1 MTLNLKVARAFKPLL
16 QPRRYKGA
24 YGGRGGAKSHFFAE
38 QVLLKT
44 YVEPT
49 RVVCIREV
57 QNTIKDSVFQL
68 LVDKINANGV
78 RDFYDIVD
86 NEIRGR
92 NGSLIIFRGMKDH
105 TAEGIK
111 SLEKYKIAWVEE
123 AQTLSAKSLKL
134 LRPTIRE
141 EGSEIWFSW
150 NPRFADDPVD
160 EFFRGEKPHPQAIS
174 VAVNWNDNPWFPQV
188 LMDEKDADFAKDP
201 DMAEHV
207 WNGAYQVISEGAY
220 YARLL
225 LQAERDGRIAALPH
239 NPALPVYTAWD
250 LGVGDD
256 TSIWFAQRSAGW
268 IHVIDHYA
276 TNGQAAAHY
285 VDLLKSKPY
294 TYAKHI
300 LPHDAESR
308 EWSHGQSRLDTLRQ
322 LGLRDLSVLS
332 RVPVDD
338 GINAARLLLPI
349 TRFDRDKCKSGLE
362 SLRQY
367 RREYDEN
374 KRTFKPTPLH
384 DWTSHDADAFRYLA
398 MGLEPDAAV
407 PPDIPKYSSRRKK
420 GQTASDGDAW
430 MTA

>member
-1 MTLNLKVARAFKPLL
+1 LIQRPEIARVFLPLL
-16 QPRRYKGA
+16 QPKRFKGA

-38 QVLLKT
+38 QTVIRT
-44 YVEPT
+44 YPEPK
-49 RVVCIREV
+49 RILCIREV
-57 QNTIKDSVFQL
+57 QKSIRDSVYNLIVQKI
-68 LVDKINANGV
+68 DKFEARG
-78 RDFYDIVD
+78 FYTITQT
-86 NEIRGR
+86 EIRGA
-92 NGSLIIFRGMKDH
+92 NGSEVIFAGMQDMN
-105 TAEGIK
+105 AETLK
-111 SLEKYKIAWVEE
+111 SIEGVDYCWVEE
-123 AQTLSAKSLKL
+123 AQTLSAKSLRIL
-134 LRPTIRE
+134 IPTIRKK
-141 EGSEIWFSW
+141 GSELWFSW

-160 EFFRGEKPHPQAIS
+160 EFFRGEHPHPDSIA
-174 VAVNWNDNPWFPQV
+174 VAVGWQDNPWFHETE
-188 LMDEKDADFAKDP
+188 LERDKDHDYAKDA

-207 WNGAYQVISEGAY
+207 WGGAYQVISEGAY

-225 LQAERDGRIAALPH
+225 LQADKDGRIASLPH

-285 VDLLKSKPY
+285 VDVLKKKPY
-294 TYAKHI
+294 VYAKHI
-300 LPHDAESR
+300 LPHDADNR
-308 EWSHGQSRLDTLRQ
+308 EWSHGQSRIDTLRS
-322 LGLRDLSVLS
+322 LGLPNLSVLS
-332 RVPVDD
+332 RIPIDD
-338 GINAARLLLPI
+338 GINAARLLLPVC
-349 TRFDRDKCKSGLE
+349 RFDGERCKSGLE

-407 PPDIPKYSSRRKK
+407 PPDIPKYSRRRR
-420 GQTASDGDAW
+420 DGNTDDESW

>member
-1 MTLNLKVARAFKPLL
+1 MTLKLEVARAFHPLL
-16 QPRRYKGA
+16 KPKRYKGA
-24 YGGRGGAKSHFFAE
+24 FGGRGGAKSHFFAD
-38 QVLLKT
+38 QVILRT
-44 YVEPT
+44 YTRPA

-57 QNTIKDSVFQL
+57 QNTIRDSVHQL
-68 LVDKINANGV
+68 LRDKIVSHGLA
-78 RDFYDIVD
+78 DFYEVID
-86 NEIRGR
+86 NEIRGE
-92 NGSLIIFRGMKDH
+92 NGSLVIFRGMKDY
-105 TAEGIK
+105 TADGIK
-111 SLEKYKIAWVEE
+111 SLEGFEIAWVEE

-134 LRPTIRE
+134 LRPTIRT
-141 EGSEIWFSW
+141 EGSELWFSW

-160 EFFRGEKPHPQAIS
+160 SFFRGEHPHPQA
-174 VAVNWNDNPWFPQV
+174 VCVEVNWPDNPWFPQV
-188 LMDEKDADFAKDP
+188 LMDEKDADYAKDP

-207 WNGAYQVISEGAY
+207 WGGAYQVISEGAY
-220 YARLL
+220 FARLL
-225 LQAERDGRIAALPH
+225 LQAEKDGRIASLPH

-256 TSIWFAQRSAGW
+256 TSIWFAQRSNGW
-268 IHVIDHYA
+268 VHVIDHYA
-276 TNGQAAAHY
+276 TNGQPASHY
-285 VDLLKSKPY
+285 VDVLKRKPY
-294 TYAKHI
+294 TYARHY
-300 LPHDAESR
+300 LPHDADSR
-308 EWSHGQSRLDTLRQ
+308 EWSNGQSRIETLRS
-322 LGLRDLSVLS
+322 LGLTELSVLS
-332 RVPVDD
+332 RTPVDD

-407 PPDIPKYSSRRKK
+407 PPDIPKYSRRRK
-420 GQTASDGDAW
+420 ASDSNGASW